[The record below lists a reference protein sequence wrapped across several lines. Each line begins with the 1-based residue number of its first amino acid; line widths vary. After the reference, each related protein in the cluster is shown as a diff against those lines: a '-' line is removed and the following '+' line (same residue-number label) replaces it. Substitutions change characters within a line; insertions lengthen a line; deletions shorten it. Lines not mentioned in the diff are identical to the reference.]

1 MVLIFLNQ
9 WCFSIIF
16 IKALSPYKASLSL
29 LRASQVAL
37 VLKNPP
43 ANVGDIRDAGSI
55 PGLGRSPQG
64 RHGNTLQYSCL
75 ENSMGRGTWK
85 ATVCGVAQS
94 QTRLKQLITHVIII
108 HSYFTIVVC
117 LFFLFLLSIYFWYL
131 SLFASLYP
139 LRVNLS
145 YTHCSLFSAISLMS
159 AEKPPDHQSF
169 LYLGKVPT
177 HSPFSQRSLIV
188 TDIWSGFACLF
199 PVCLSS
205 DTMLVT

>member
-1 MVLIFLNQ
+1 MVKNQ
-9 WCFSIIF
+9 PAMQETWVRSLGWENPLEVGMATYSSILAWRI
-16 IKALSPYKASLSL
+16 PMDR
-29 LRASQVAL
+29 RA
-37 VLKNPP
+37 
-43 ANVGDIRDAGSI
+43 
-55 PGLGRSPQG
+55 
-64 RHGNTLQYSCL
+64 
-75 ENSMGRGTWK
+75 WW
-85 ATVCGVAQS
+85 ATVHGVAQS

-177 HSPFSQRSLIV
+177 HSPFSRRSLIV